1 MITAQTVDELIASF
15 DAAFEQGE
23 GGLPRAVLTHGE
35 SSAHVYMLGAHVSHF
50 QPPGHEPVLWMSAH
64 SDFLPGSPICC
75 GVPVCVPW
83 FAMREDRPDL
93 PNHGFARTRPWRV
106 VDAGRASVMLEL
118 TGDDETRAMWPH
130 EFVFRMHV
138 ELDDALTMALT
149 VQNTGNEPV
158 TVTEAL
164 HSYFHV
170 ADVRRVSVT
179 GLEGVPYYSK
189 VEGGTHCSDQPI
201 TIDAET
207 DRVYARTAAT
217 RENFVDVNEV
227 LFHRFAA
234 MMEIGHACNPYDPVA
249 EGSVGSDGL
258 AADFLRGC
266 GMEGYVEWQGACME
280 VSRKGPHIHYCVRWA
295 GPRDPMDVPRI
306 C

>member
-1 MITAQTVDELIASF
+1 M
-15 DAAFEQGE
+15 
-23 GGLPRAVLTHGE
+23 LTHGE

-64 SDFLPGSPICC
+64 SDFLPGSPIRC

-217 RENFVDVNEV
+217 CV
-227 LFHRFAA
+227 LH
-234 MMEIGHACNPYDPVA
+234 DPVSDRRITIVKT
-249 EGSVGSDGL
+249 GSATTVVWNPWVDKSRAMPDFGDDEWPGMLCIETANALDDAITIEPGSSHMMAARIEADG
-258 AADFLRGC
+258 
-266 GMEGYVEWQGACME
+266 
-280 VSRKGPHIHYCVRWA
+280 
-295 GPRDPMDVPRI
+295 
-306 C
+306 